1 MIAPYLEQ
9 DYGLSK
15 TELGG
20 IYSFFTPTYG
30 LGQIPSG
37 ILCDWIGPHFF
48 LGLIIVLWSLLV
60 PLYGVSGGRT
70 GLVAV
75 RLAFGA
81 AQAGTYPAL
90 SNVTATWFPLKTRTI
105 VQGWVA
111 TFFGRSGG
119 AMSSILLGTILIG
132 YFEMEWQWA
141 LVVMG
146 AMAAPY

>member
-1 MIAPYLEQ
+1 MFALACGASWFLYLHRYTWNVIAPYLEQ

-70 GLVAV
+70 GLVAG

-81 AQAGTYPAL
+81 GRGPRGSAPLCCVFLRLFAGSLYNKVPKKKQTH
-90 SNVTATWFPLKTRTI
+90 S
-105 VQGWVA
+105 
-111 TFFGRSGG
+111 
-119 AMSSILLGTILIG
+119 
-132 YFEMEWQWA
+132 
-141 LVVMG
+141 
-146 AMAAPY
+146 